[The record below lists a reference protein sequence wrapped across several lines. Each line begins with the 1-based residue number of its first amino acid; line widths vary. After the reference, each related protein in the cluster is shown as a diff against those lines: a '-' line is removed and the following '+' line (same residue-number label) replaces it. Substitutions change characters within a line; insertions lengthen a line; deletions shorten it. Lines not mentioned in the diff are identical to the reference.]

1 MRIVKNIQIAGLV
14 FLLFSLTGCVSNPSL
29 RAIDPARNIPISDL
43 NHWQFKARVA
53 IKTPEESVTA
63 SLEWQKDQSLFD
75 FLLSGSFG
83 VTIAHL
89 TQQDDVATLKIPDT
103 DKLVDRDAGQ
113 LLNQTLGWEFPINE
127 LSYWIK
133 GLPSGRSGEQI
144 NYNDKGQISSIALDE
159 WQIHFSK
166 YRLYQGYS
174 LPKMIKA
181 THPDIS
187 LKVVAK
193 KWLFLQ

>member
-1 MRIVKNIQIAGLV
+1 LRITPIQISSVILLLV
-14 FLLFSLTGCVSNPSL
+14 SLTGCVSNPRL
-29 RAIDPARNIPISDL
+29 TTLDPNKNIPISEL

-53 IKTPEESVTA
+53 IKTPEENVTA
-63 SLEWQKDQSLFD
+63 SLEWQKEQSLFD

-89 TQQDDVATLKIPDT
+89 TQQNDIATLEIPDS
-103 DKLVDRDAGQ
+103 DKLVDRDAGR
-113 LLNQTLGWEFPINE
+113 LLNRTLGWEFPIDE

-133 GLPSGRSGEQI
+133 GQPSGRSGEQI
-144 NYNDKGQISSIALDE
+144 NYNNKGQISSIALDQ

-187 LKVVAK
+187 LKLVTK
-193 KWLFLQ
+193 KWLFLE